1 MAELRGAFTLESTPA
16 GDENLKLDQ
25 VQAGGDLGDRVLD
38 LQPGVDLEERKDL
51 LIGLVE
57 ELDGAG
63 AAVSGRAHEFGRH
76 AS

>member
-1 MAELRGAFTLESTPA
+1 MTELGGAFTLESTAA
-16 GDENLKLDQ
+16 GDEDLQLDQ

-63 AAVSGRAHEFGRH
+63 AAVSGRADKFGRH